1 LKVGL
6 ALPASDSASSTPT
19 SLARLAEYA
28 MTAEEAGYDSLWLM
42 DHFWLEREGSHFGA
56 HDPMIALGYL
66 ASRTRRIQ
74 VGTLVA
80 CNSFRHPAQLA
91 REAAALADAFGGRF
105 ILGLGAGWHGPE
117 YTAFGIP
124 FDHKVGRLSETLE
137 VVAGLLRG
145 GARYI
150 FG

>member
-1 LKVGL
+1 
-6 ALPASDSASSTPT
+6 
-19 SLARLAEYA
+19 
-28 MTAEEAGYDSLWLM
+28 
-42 DHFWLEREGSHFGA
+42 
-56 HDPMIALGYL
+56 MIALGYL